1 LASEELVT
9 VRRST
14 WLRVG
19 LWSGAAF
26 LALLVAAAIGFQN
39 NIFRH
44 AMDPRTPFQT
54 MVQPPAPNYAD
65 AAAWAAR
72 PDQITEGAAAIF
84 FVHPT
89 TFWGGD
95 AWNAAIDNPV
105 AAARVDQGALPTY
118 AGAFAPLGDVWA
130 PRYRQASLYS
140 SLTHR
145 FDARQ
150 ARALAYNDVL
160 RSFRVFLA
168 EAPPDAPILLVG
180 VEQGGLHVL
189 GLLQEMFASEQLASE
204 PLRSRL
210 VAAYVIDQA
219 TPLELFD
226 GPLGGLK
233 ACQAPEDWGCV
244 VSWGAFEE
252 HNGASIEEFRRRS
265 MAWTA
270 DGRLEPTEGH
280 ALLCVNP
287 ISGSTAE
294 DYMPARTHHG
304 AVDATGL
311 AIGVEPAPLAAQTS
325 AQCSDGVLLIDR
337 PASPSL
343 RPGWRWGGRFMP
355 RTAFLFY
362 IDARRD
368 AERRLAAFRGVAA
381 AAALEGERQRAEDT
395 LPPLE
400 TIEIRRSPINRV
412 PD

>member
-1 LASEELVT
+1 M
-9 VRRST
+9 RRLT

-54 MVQPPAPNYAD
+54 MVQPPAPDYAD

-72 PDQITEGAAAIF
+72 PNQISEGAAAIF

-105 AAARVDQGALPTY
+105 AAARVDEGALPSY
-118 AGAFAPLGDVWA
+118 AGAFAPLGAIWA

-145 FDARQ
+145 FDAKQ

-160 RSFRVFLA
+160 RAFQAFLA
-168 EAPPDAPILLVG
+168 DAPPEAPILLVG

-189 GLLQEMFASEQLASE
+189 GLLQEMFANEQL
-204 PLRSRL
+204 RKRL

-219 TPLELFD
+219 TPLDLFD
-226 GPLGGLK
+226 GPLASLK
-233 ACQAPEDWGCV
+233 PCLTPDEWGCV
-244 VSWGAFEE
+244 VSWGAIEDGQ
-252 HNGASIEEFRRRS
+252 NASIEEFRRRS
-265 MAWTA
+265 LVWTEDA
-270 DGRLEPTEGH
+270 RLEPTEGR

-294 DYMPARTHHG
+294 DYMPPRTHHG
-304 AVDATGL
+304 GVDATGL
-311 AIGVEPAPLAAQTS
+311 ALGVEPAPLAAQTS

-381 AAALEGERQRAEDT
+381 AAALEAEQQPPEDT